1 MKNLSYDSPNEY
13 GGFPPGLYSTG
24 KAKGAARLRYPFCY
38 PPVIRRIYF
47 MLAQTRIDEMKNI
60 DIRTVDK
67 NALPDMSGFKFDNTL
82 SRTERARRILEASK
96 NPYLF
101 RLDDM
106 IVKIEFA
113 DHGKPLQ
120 EHMGALMLRH
130 KCGL

>member
-1 MKNLSYDSPNEY
+1 
-13 GGFPPGLYSTG
+13 
-24 KAKGAARLRYPFCY
+24 
-38 PPVIRRIYF
+38 
-47 MLAQTRIDEMKNI
+47 MLAQAQIEEMKNV
-60 DIRTVDK
+60 DIRTVDM

-82 SRTERARRILEASK
+82 SRTERARCVLEASK

-120 EHMGALMLRH
+120 EHMSALLLRQ

>member
-1 MKNLSYDSPNEY
+1 M
-13 GGFPPGLYSTG
+13 
-24 KAKGAARLRYPFCY
+24 
-38 PPVIRRIYF
+38 V
-47 MLAQTRIDEMKNI
+47 AQTQIDEMKNM
-60 DIRTVDK
+60 DIRTVDI

-82 SRTERARRILEASK
+82 SRTERAKRILEVSK

-113 DHGKPLQ
+113 EHGKPLQ
-120 EHMGALMLRH
+120 EHMGALMLRQ